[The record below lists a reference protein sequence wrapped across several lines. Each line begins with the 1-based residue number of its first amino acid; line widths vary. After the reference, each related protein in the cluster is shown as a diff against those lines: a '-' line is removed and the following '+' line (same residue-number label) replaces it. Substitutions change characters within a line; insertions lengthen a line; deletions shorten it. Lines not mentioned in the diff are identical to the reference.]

1 MSQLVKY
8 IRLES
13 YEDTLNNLAFLRT
26 ESQQSLLDANASVHE
41 EYMLHYMLDVE
52 SRGSAP
58 LLDIQAFE
66 DPFDYTLRIATSAVG
81 ETVPMKVDLVE
92 TFSYLLGLRVKQ
104 VDRIRGILTVHG
116 VNPRNEKVLVIWRNI
131 QETSSPQLDEFFQ
144 KQGYSTKDMEFA
156 LIYVNGDNN
165 LENLKKD
172 EDTWKVRLIEEEF
185 KRLMFDMGE
194 E

>member
-1 MSQLVKY
+1 VEGWRTLKAKQRLSQLVKY

-26 ESQQSLLDANASVHE
+26 ESQQSLLAANAPVHE

-58 LLDIQAFE
+58 LLDIQAFK

-116 VNPRNEKVLVIWRNI
+116 VNQGTRK
-131 QETSSPQLDEFFQ
+131 SS
-144 KQGYSTKDMEFA
+144 
-156 LIYVNGDNN
+156 
-165 LENLKKD
+165 
-172 EDTWKVRLIEEEF
+172 
-185 KRLMFDMGE
+185 
-194 E
+194 